1 MRGLHRN
8 KRGNMLKIGTIQLD
22 NPFVMAPLAGI
33 TDLPMRRLAK
43 EQGAAMV
50 FSEMISA
57 KGLWYKDK
65 NTERLLATEPEEQP
79 LMYQLFGSEPDI
91 MAEAARQ
98 LKDRGNAGIDI
109 NMGCP
114 VPKVVKNGEG
124 SALLKTPDL
133 LYEIVKAVVD
143 NAGKPVTGK
152 IRIGWD
158 DDSINAVEIA
168 KAIEAAGAA
177 AVSVHGRTRMQYYS
191 GNADWDMIRQ
201 VKEAVNIP
209 VFGNGDVFTGEDAL
223 RLMDETGC
231 DGVMIARGALGNP
244 WIFRDAIALWKGE
257 EKPPAP
263 TTEEK
268 ISMMLRHLED
278 LAEHKSEYAAVREM
292 RKHVGWYLK
301 GVHGSA
307 AIRRQVNS
315 INDMNELRETLKTL
329 MK

>member
-1 MRGLHRN
+1 MLLLSMYRG
-8 KRGNMLKIGTIQLD
+8 KMLNIGTIKLD

-33 TDLPMRRLAK
+33 TDVPMRALVK

-65 NTERLLATEPEEQP
+65 NTERLLLTNPEEAP

-98 LKDRGNAGIDI
+98 LRDRANAGIDI

-133 LYEIVKAVVD
+133 LYDVVKAVVD
-143 NAGKPVTGK
+143 AAEKPVTGK

-158 DDSINAVEIA
+158 DDSINAVEVA

-177 AVSVHGRTRMQYYS
+177 AVSVHGRTRMQCYTGTS
-191 GNADWDMIRQ
+191 NWDMIRK
-201 VKEAVNIP
+201 VKEAVSIP
-209 VFGNGDVFTGEDAL
+209 VFGNGDVFTGEDAI

-263 TTEEK
+263 TTSEK
-268 ISMMLRHLED
+268 VRMMIRHLEH
-278 LAEHKSEYAAVREM
+278 LAEVKGEYIAVKEM

-301 GVHGSA
+301 GIHGSA
-307 AIRRQVNS
+307 AIRRKVNN
-315 INDMNELRETLKTL
+315 INEMEELKRELSVL
-329 MK
+329 L

>member
-1 MRGLHRN
+1 
-8 KRGNMLKIGTIQLD
+8 MLKIGTIQLD
-22 NPFVMAPLAGI
+22 NPFVLAPLAGI
-33 TDLPMRRLAK
+33 TDLPMRRLAR
-43 EQGAAMV
+43 EQGASMV

-65 NTERLLATEPEEQP
+65 NTERLLATEPEEAP
-79 LMYQLFGSEPDI
+79 LMYQLFGSEPEI
-91 MAEAARQ
+91 MAYAARE
-98 LKDRGNAGIDI
+98 LKGRANAGIDI

-133 LYEIVKAVVD
+133 LYDIVKAVVD

-209 VFGNGDVFTGEDAL
+209 VFGNGDVFTGEDAV
-223 RLMDETGC
+223 RMMDETGC
-231 DGVMIARGALGNP
+231 DGVMIARGAQGNP

-263 TTEEK
+263 TVEEK
-268 ISMMLRHLED
+268 IAMMIRHLED
-278 LAEHKSEYAAVREM
+278 VAEHKSEYAAVREM

-301 GVHGSA
+301 GEHGSA

-315 INDMNELRETLKTL
+315 ITDMTELREVLQQLIK
-329 MK
+329 

>member
-1 MRGLHRN
+1 MLPFVCRRGI
-8 KRGNMLKIGTIQLD
+8 MLKIGTIELD
-22 NPFVMAPLAGI
+22 NPFVLAPLAGV
-33 TDLPMRRLAK
+33 TDLPMRRLCK
-43 EQGAAMV
+43 EQGASMV

-57 KGLWYKDK
+57 KGFWYKDK
-65 NTERLLATEPEEQP
+65 NTEKLLATEPAEAP
-79 LMYQLFGSEPDI
+79 LMYQLFGSEPEI
-91 MAEAARQ
+91 MAYAARE
-98 LKDRGNAGIDI
+98 LKDRPNAGIDI

-201 VKEAVNIP
+201 VKEAVSIP
-209 VFGNGDVFTGEDAL
+209 VFGNGDVFTGEDAI
-223 RLMDETGC
+223 RMMDETGC
-231 DGVMIARGALGNP
+231 DGVMIARGAQGNP

-263 TTEEK
+263 TLEDK
-268 ISMMLRHLED
+268 IAMMIRHLED
-278 LAEHKSEYAAVREM
+278 VAEHKSEYAAVREM

-301 GVHGSA
+301 GEHGSA
-307 AIRRQVNS
+307 AIRRKVNT
-315 INDMNELRETLKTL
+315 ITDIQELKKELEHLK
-329 MK
+329 

>member
-1 MRGLHRN
+1 
-8 KRGNMLKIGTIQLD
+8 MLKIGNLKLD

-33 TDLPMRRLAK
+33 TDLPMRRLVR

-65 NTERLLATEPEEQP
+65 GTERLLATEPAEQP
-79 LMYQLFGSEPDI
+79 LMYQLFGSEPEI
-91 MAEAARQ
+91 MAYAARE
-98 LKDRGNAGIDI
+98 LKDRPNAGIDI

-124 SALLKTPDL
+124 SALLKTPEL
-133 LYEIVKAVVD
+133 LYDIVKAVVD

-168 KAIEAAGAA
+168 KAIEEAGAA
-177 AVSVHGRTRMQYYS
+177 AVSVHGRTRMQFYA

-223 RLMDETGC
+223 RLMAETGC

-257 EKPPAP
+257 EKPQEPS
-263 TTEEK
+263 TEEK
-268 ISMMLRHLED
+268 IQMMLRHLDD

-307 AIRRQVNS
+307 AIRRKVNS
-315 INDMNELRETLKTL
+315 INDLEELRKELL
-329 MK
+329 SLV

>member
-1 MRGLHRN
+1 MLLLSMY
-8 KRGNMLKIGTIQLD
+8 RGNMLKIGTIELD

-33 TDLPMRRLAK
+33 TDVPMRALVK

-65 NTERLLATEPEEQP
+65 NTERLLLTTPEEAP
-79 LMYQLFGSEPDI
+79 LMYQLFGSEPEI
-91 MAEAARQ
+91 MAEAAIQ
-98 LKDRGNAGIDI
+98 LKDRANAGIDI

-124 SALLKTPDL
+124 SALLKTPELIYD
-133 LYEIVKAVVD
+133 IVKAVVD
-143 NAGKPVTGK
+143 AGGKPVTGK

-158 DDSINAVEIA
+158 DNSINAVEVA

-177 AVSVHGRTRMQYYS
+177 AVSVHGRTRMQYYTGTS
-191 GNADWDMIRQ
+191 NWDMIRR
-201 VKEAVNIP
+201 VKEAVRIP
-209 VFGNGDVFTGEDAL
+209 VFGNGDVFAGEDAI
-223 RLMDETGC
+223 RLMKETGC

-257 EKPPAP
+257 EKPQPP
-263 TTEEK
+263 STK
-268 ISMMLRHLED
+268 DKVKMMLQHLD
-278 LAEHKSEYAAVREM
+278 HLAQIKGESVAVKEM

-301 GVHGSA
+301 GIHGSA
-307 AIRRQVNS
+307 AIRRKVNS
-315 INDMNELRETLKTL
+315 INALEELKKELSVL
-329 MK
+329 L

>member
-1 MRGLHRN
+1 
-8 KRGNMLKIGTIQLD
+8 MLTIGTIKLD
-22 NPFVMAPLAGI
+22 NPFVLAPLAGI
-33 TDLPMRRLAK
+33 TDVPMRRLAK

-57 KGLWYKDK
+57 KGLWYNDK
-65 NTERLLATEPEEQP
+65 NTERLLLTNPGEQP

-91 MAEAARQ
+91 MAAAAKQ
-98 LKDRGNAGIDI
+98 LRGRANAGIDI

-133 LYEIVKAVVD
+133 IYDIVKAVVD
-143 NAGKPVTGK
+143 AAEKPVTGK

-158 DDSINAVEIA
+158 EDTVNAVEVA

-177 AVSVHGRTRMQYYS
+177 AVSVHGRTRMQYYT
-191 GNADWDMIRQ
+191 GTADWEMIRQ
-201 VKEAVNIP
+201 VKHAVSIP

-263 TTEEK
+263 STSEK
-268 ISMMLRHLED
+268 VQMMLRHLDD
-278 LAEHKSEYAAVREM
+278 LAEIKGDRVAVKEM

-307 AIRRQVNS
+307 SVRRKVNN
-315 INDMNELRETLKTL
+315 IDDIDELKQEFSALL
-329 MK
+329 